1 MLFLTKVV
9 FPGKKVSHSCS
20 FMAITNLFCL
30 MLGGMETLETSKPDL
45 VFDGELDF
53 EKGVMF
59 IMHNYVSLFLFIGMY
74 VFVIFFFTNCFCYT
88 EL

>member
-1 MLFLTKVV
+1 MLFLLMFTITKVV
-9 FPGKKVSHSCS
+9 FPGKKVSLSCS

-53 EKGVMF
+53 EKGVF
-59 IMHNYVSLFLFIGMY
+59 TMHVYLYS
-74 VFVIFFFTNCFCYT
+74 CS
-88 EL
+88 

>member
-9 FPGKKVSHSCS
+9 FPGKKVSLRSCS

-59 IMHNYVSLFLFIGMY
+59 TMHVYLYS
-74 VFVIFFFTNCFCYT
+74 CS
-88 EL
+88 

>member
-1 MLFLTKVV
+1 MYELRHVLEVKCNVISPYV
-9 FPGKKVSHSCS
+9 YNHYSCISGQEAKVSLSCS
-20 FMAITNLFCL
+20 FMAIANLFCL

-59 IMHNYVSLFLFIGMY
+59 TMHVYFYS
-74 VFVIFFFTNCFCYT
+74 CS
-88 EL
+88 

>member
-1 MLFLTKVV
+1 
-9 FPGKKVSHSCS
+9 
-20 FMAITNLFCL
+20 

-59 IMHNYVSLFLFIGMY
+59 TRECMCIFILVHWHVCICNSLFHKLFLLYIVIPMTW
-74 VFVIFFFTNCFCYT
+74 VFNHRKK
-88 EL
+88 

>member
-1 MLFLTKVV
+1 MLFLLMFTITKVV
-9 FPGKKVSHSCS
+9 FPGRKVSLCCS

-30 MLGGMETLETSKPDL
+30 LLGGMETLETSKPDL

-59 IMHNYVSLFLFIGMY
+59 TMHVYLYS
-74 VFVIFFFTNCFCYT
+74 CS
-88 EL
+88 

>member
-1 MLFLTKVV
+1 MLFLLMFTTIMVV
-9 FPGKKVSHSCS
+9 IQAKKVSLHSCS
-20 FMAITNLFCL
+20 FMAIANLFCL

-59 IMHNYVSLFLFIGMY
+59 TMHVYFYS
-74 VFVIFFFTNCFCYT
+74 CS
-88 EL
+88 

>member
-1 MLFLTKVV
+1 MLFLLMFTITTVV
-9 FPGKKVSHSCS
+9 FWAKKVSLSCS
-20 FMAITNLFCL
+20 FMAIANLFCL

-59 IMHNYVSLFLFIGMY
+59 TTYACIFILVHRHVYMY
-74 VFVIFFFTNCFCYT
+74 
-88 EL
+88 L

>member
-1 MLFLTKVV
+1 MLFLLMLKITTLV
-9 FPGKKVSHSCS
+9 FLGKKVSLSCS

-59 IMHNYVSLFLFIGMY
+59 TMHVYLY
-74 VFVIFFFTNCFCYT
+74 FCS
-88 EL
+88 

>member
-1 MLFLTKVV
+1 MLFLLMFTITTVV
-9 FPGKKVSHSCS
+9 FQAKKVSLSCS
-20 FMAITNLFCL
+20 FMAIANLFCL

-59 IMHNYVSLFLFIGMY
+59 TMHVYFYS
-74 VFVIFFFTNCFCYT
+74 CS
-88 EL
+88 

>member
-1 MLFLTKVV
+1 MQCYFSLCLQSLQLYFRPRRFLSV
-9 FPGKKVSHSCS
+9 FS
-20 FMAITNLFCL
+20 FMAIANLFCL

-59 IMHNYVSLFLFIGMY
+59 TMHVYFYS
-74 VFVIFFFTNCFCYT
+74 CS
-88 EL
+88 